1 VSLLE
6 GSTGVDIDDS
16 RYLAR
21 GIDNCQY
28 VQVNEFCCP
37 PVLDGALGEDAA
49 ADLAGL
55 FKVLGDPARL
65 RLLSLIAAAPG
76 GACTCEL
83 VEPLGRSQPTVSHH
97 LKALREAGLIEG
109 ERVGTWV
116 WYRVVPE
123 RLEALRGALAP
134 AQAPVASAEVAPAG

>member
-1 VSLLE
+1 VLVE
-6 GSTGVDIDDS
+6 DV
-16 RYLAR
+16 
-21 GIDNCQY
+21 
-28 VQVNEFCCP
+28 CCP
-37 PVLDGALGEDAA
+37 SVLDGALGESAA
-49 ADLAGL
+49 TDLAGL

-76 GACTCEL
+76 GACTCDL
-83 VEPLGRSQPTVSHH
+83 VEPVGRSQPTVSHH
-97 LKALREAGLIEG
+97 LKALREAGLIVG

-134 AQAPVASAEVAPAG
+134 APALEVAPASVSIGRTA

>member
-1 VSLLE
+1 MGISSCE
-6 GSTGVDIDDS
+6 RASTTVDIDNG
-16 RYLAR
+16 RYLVT
-21 GIDNCQY
+21 GIDGCQY
-28 VQVNEFCCP
+28 VLVDEICCP
-37 PVLDGALGEDAA
+37 PVLDGALDEAAA
-49 ADLAGL
+49 ADVARL

-65 RLLSLIAAAPG
+65 RLLSMIAAAPG
-76 GACTCEL
+76 GACSCDL

-97 LKALREAGLIEG
+97 LKTLREAGLIEG

-134 AQAPVASAEVAPAG
+134 RRESEVAPTN

>member
-1 VSLLE
+1 MEEL
-6 GSTGVDIDDS
+6 
-16 RYLAR
+16 
-21 GIDNCQY
+21 
-28 VQVNEFCCP
+28 CCP
-37 PVLDGALGEDAA
+37 PVLDGALGEEPAGELAA
-49 ADLAGL
+49 L

-65 RLLSLIAAAPG
+65 RLLSLIAATPG
-76 GACTCEL
+76 GACTCDL

-109 ERVGTWV
+109 ERVGAWI

-134 AQAPVASAEVAPAG
+134 VAPEAAATA